1 MGHAVDYI
9 TVDKRSNIM
18 KVADEYAFYN
28 TDRGENPAGSYH
40 GNMHIHDTPVCES
53 YNEAVDMI
61 EKWDTG
67 WYSDHA
73 VQYKDKSALKPTKQ
87 MLALK
92 SKAEKL
98 AADKKGFIEKHSL
111 KSRKSEYVGCKNCGS
126 KLSIKHLKGN
136 RCPLCGT
143 DLRADYIV
151 EKIKKYDKDSDDA
164 LKQYIELQNKQSGKC
179 PIRWLV
185 KVEVHC

>member
-9 TVDKRSNIM
+9 TADKRSEIM
-18 KVADEYAFYN
+18 RVAERFASLN
-28 TDRGENPAGSYH
+28 TDRLENPAGSYH
-40 GNMHIHDTPVCES
+40 GNMHIHDMPVCES
-53 YNEAVDMI
+53 YDEAIDMI
-61 EKWDTG
+61 EGWDTG

-92 SKAEKL
+92 AKADKL
-98 AADKKGFIEKHSL
+98 AADKQAFIESHSL
-111 KSRKSEYVGCKNCGS
+111 KSRKSEFIGCKNCGS
-126 KLSIKHLKGN
+126 KLSLKHLKGN

-143 DLRADYIV
+143 DLRADYII
-151 EKIKKYDKDSDDA
+151 ERIKKYDKDREEAIDQYQKLQA
-164 LKQYIELQNKQSGKC
+164 KQTGKC
-179 PIRWLV
+179 PVRWLV